1 MPLSV
6 EQALANFSQRYVEA
20 WKAQHNCLPINEE
33 LVGLAS
39 PCIEETRDL
48 EISWQPIVRNE
59 AIRLHNI
66 EQGIEL
72 DLHDDF
78 HAFYGTQYSAD
89 MTAKFEDM
97 NIELLQVWSD
107 EDLERLQGNMLGH
120 LVMQRRLKLVPT
132 LFVAVT
138 DDEMEVVSICNQ
150 SGEVILDRVGTKN
163 RTVLA
168 ANMTE
173 FLNKLE
179 PVIAA

>member
-20 WKAQHNCLPINEE
+20 WKLKHNSLPINEE

-39 PCIEETRDL
+39 PCIDETRDL
-48 EISWQPIVRNE
+48 EVSWQPVNRDE
-59 AIRLHNI
+59 SIRLVNI

-78 HAFYGTQYSAD
+78 HAFYGAQFSAD
-89 MTAKFEDM
+89 MMAKFGDI

-132 LFVAVT
+132 LFIAVT
-138 DDEMEVVSICNQ
+138 DDEMEVISICNQ
-150 SGEVILDRVGTKN
+150 TGEIILDTVGTKK

-168 ANMTE
+168 ATMVE
-173 FLNKLE
+173 FLEKLE
-179 PVIAA
+179 PVVE

>member
-20 WKAQHNCLPINEE
+20 WKTKHNSLPINDE

-39 PCIEETRDL
+39 PCIDETRDL
-48 EISWQPIVRNE
+48 EISWQPIARE
-59 AIRLHNI
+59 ESIRLVNI
-66 EQGIEL
+66 EKGIEL

-78 HAFYGTQYSAD
+78 HAFYGAQFSAD

-97 NIELLQVWSD
+97 NIELLQIWSD
-107 EDLERLQGNMLGH
+107 EDLENLQGNMLGH

-132 LFVAVT
+132 LFIAVT
-138 DDEMEVVSICNQ
+138 DDEMEVISICNQ
-150 SGEVILDRVGTKN
+150 SGEVILDTVGTKK

-168 ANMTE
+168 KTMAE
-173 FLNKLE
+173 FLEKLE
-179 PVIAA
+179 PVVE

>member
-1 MPLSV
+1 
-6 EQALANFSQRYVEA
+6 
-20 WKAQHNCLPINEE
+20 
-33 LVGLAS
+33 
-39 PCIEETRDL
+39 
-48 EISWQPIVRNE
+48 
-59 AIRLHNI
+59 
-66 EQGIEL
+66 
-72 DLHDDF
+72 
-78 HAFYGTQYSAD
+78 

-168 ANMTE
+168 ANMAE